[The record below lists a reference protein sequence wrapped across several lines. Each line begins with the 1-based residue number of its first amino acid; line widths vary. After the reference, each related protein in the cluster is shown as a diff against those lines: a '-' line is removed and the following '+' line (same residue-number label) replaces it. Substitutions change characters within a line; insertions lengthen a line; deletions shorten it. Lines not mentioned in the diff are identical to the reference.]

1 MAGNCHSRLGDRH
14 GQGAQ
19 RTPARPSHPPNRD
32 RYDGRMT
39 SPRPQRRTLRQ
50 RIMDHLFFSVVVM
63 TLFFMVL
70 SLMGIKAKFAS
81 LVLSILLTLAL
92 NVGLSYYYE
101 WRRDRERAA
110 IREGRANVRDRRDG
124 DIRMRDEK

>member
-1 MAGNCHSRLGDRH
+1 
-14 GQGAQ
+14 
-19 RTPARPSHPPNRD
+19 
-32 RYDGRMT
+32 
-39 SPRPQRRTLRQ
+39 
-50 RIMDHLFFSVVVM
+50 MDHLFFSVVLM
-63 TLFFMVL
+63 TLFFVVL

>member
-1 MAGNCHSRLGDRH
+1 
-14 GQGAQ
+14 
-19 RTPARPSHPPNRD
+19 
-32 RYDGRMT
+32 MT
-39 SPRPQRRTLRQ
+39 SPRPKRKTLRQ
-50 RIMDHLFFSVVVM
+50 RIMDHLFFSIVVM
-63 TLFFMVL
+63 TLFFVVL

-110 IREGRANVRDRRDG
+110 IREGRAKPRDPRDG

>member
-1 MAGNCHSRLGDRH
+1 
-14 GQGAQ
+14 
-19 RTPARPSHPPNRD
+19 
-32 RYDGRMT
+32 
-39 SPRPQRRTLRQ
+39 
-50 RIMDHLFFSVVVM
+50 MDHLFFSVVVM
-63 TLFFMVL
+63 TLFFVVL

-101 WRRDRERAA
+101 WRRDRDRERAA

>member
-1 MAGNCHSRLGDRH
+1 
-14 GQGAQ
+14 
-19 RTPARPSHPPNRD
+19 
-32 RYDGRMT
+32 
-39 SPRPQRRTLRQ
+39 
-50 RIMDHLFFSVVVM
+50 MDHLFFSVVVM
-63 TLFFMVL
+63 TLFFVVL

-101 WRRDRERAA
+101 WRRDRERVA

>member
-1 MAGNCHSRLGDRH
+1 
-14 GQGAQ
+14 
-19 RTPARPSHPPNRD
+19 
-32 RYDGRMT
+32 
-39 SPRPQRRTLRQ
+39 
-50 RIMDHLFFSVVVM
+50 MDHLFFSVVVM
-63 TLFFMVL
+63 TLFFVVL

-110 IREGRANVRDRRDG
+110 IREGCANVRDRRDG

>member
-1 MAGNCHSRLGDRH
+1 
-14 GQGAQ
+14 
-19 RTPARPSHPPNRD
+19 
-32 RYDGRMT
+32 
-39 SPRPQRRTLRQ
+39 
-50 RIMDHLFFSVVVM
+50 MDHLFFSVVVM
-63 TLFFMVL
+63 TLFFVVL

-124 DIRMRDEK
+124 DIRMRDEKSWPV

>member
-1 MAGNCHSRLGDRH
+1 
-14 GQGAQ
+14 
-19 RTPARPSHPPNRD
+19 
-32 RYDGRMT
+32 MT

-63 TLFFMVL
+63 TLFFVVL

-110 IREGRANVRDRRDG
+110 IREGRECARQTRWRYPHEG
-124 DIRMRDEK
+124 

>member
-1 MAGNCHSRLGDRH
+1 
-14 GQGAQ
+14 
-19 RTPARPSHPPNRD
+19 
-32 RYDGRMT
+32 
-39 SPRPQRRTLRQ
+39 
-50 RIMDHLFFSVVVM
+50 MDHLFFSVVVM
-63 TLFFMVL
+63 TLFFVVL

-110 IREGRANVRDRRDG
+110 IREGRANVRDRPDG

>member
-1 MAGNCHSRLGDRH
+1 
-14 GQGAQ
+14 
-19 RTPARPSHPPNRD
+19 
-32 RYDGRMT
+32 
-39 SPRPQRRTLRQ
+39 
-50 RIMDHLFFSVVVM
+50 MDHLFFSVVVM

>member
-1 MAGNCHSRLGDRH
+1 
-14 GQGAQ
+14 
-19 RTPARPSHPPNRD
+19 
-32 RYDGRMT
+32 
-39 SPRPQRRTLRQ
+39 
-50 RIMDHLFFSVVVM
+50 MDHLFFSVVVM
-63 TLFFMVL
+63 TLFFVVL

-110 IREGRANVRDRRDG
+110 IREGRANARDRRDG

>member
-1 MAGNCHSRLGDRH
+1 
-14 GQGAQ
+14 
-19 RTPARPSHPPNRD
+19 
-32 RYDGRMT
+32 
-39 SPRPQRRTLRQ
+39 
-50 RIMDHLFFSVVVM
+50 MDHLFFSVVVM
-63 TLFFMVL
+63 TLFFVVL
-70 SLMGIKAKFAS
+70 SLMGIKARFAS

>member
-1 MAGNCHSRLGDRH
+1 
-14 GQGAQ
+14 
-19 RTPARPSHPPNRD
+19 
-32 RYDGRMT
+32 MT
-39 SPRPQRRTLRQ
+39 SPRPKRKTLRQ

-63 TLFFMVL
+63 TLFFVVL

>member
-1 MAGNCHSRLGDRH
+1 
-14 GQGAQ
+14 
-19 RTPARPSHPPNRD
+19 
-32 RYDGRMT
+32 
-39 SPRPQRRTLRQ
+39 
-50 RIMDHLFFSVVVM
+50 MDHLFFSVVVM
-63 TLFFMVL
+63 TLFFVVL

>member
-1 MAGNCHSRLGDRH
+1 
-14 GQGAQ
+14 
-19 RTPARPSHPPNRD
+19 
-32 RYDGRMT
+32 
-39 SPRPQRRTLRQ
+39 
-50 RIMDHLFFSVVVM
+50 MDHLFFSVVVM
-63 TLFFMVL
+63 TLFFVVL

-81 LVLSILLTLAL
+81 LVLAILLTLAL

-101 WRRDRERAA
+101 WRRDRDRERAA

>member
-1 MAGNCHSRLGDRH
+1 
-14 GQGAQ
+14 
-19 RTPARPSHPPNRD
+19 
-32 RYDGRMT
+32 MT

-50 RIMDHLFFSVVVM
+50 RIMDHLFFSVVLM
-63 TLFFMVL
+63 TLFFVVL

>member
-1 MAGNCHSRLGDRH
+1 
-14 GQGAQ
+14 
-19 RTPARPSHPPNRD
+19 
-32 RYDGRMT
+32 MT
-39 SPRPQRRTLRQ
+39 SPRPKRKTLRQ

-63 TLFFMVL
+63 TLFFVVL

-110 IREGRANVRDRRDG
+110 IREGRANPRESRDG
-124 DIRMRDEK
+124 DIRMKDEK

>member
-1 MAGNCHSRLGDRH
+1 
-14 GQGAQ
+14 
-19 RTPARPSHPPNRD
+19 
-32 RYDGRMT
+32 MT

-63 TLFFMVL
+63 TLFFVVL

-101 WRRDRERAA
+101 WRRDRDRERAA

>member
-1 MAGNCHSRLGDRH
+1 
-14 GQGAQ
+14 
-19 RTPARPSHPPNRD
+19 
-32 RYDGRMT
+32 
-39 SPRPQRRTLRQ
+39 
-50 RIMDHLFFSVVVM
+50 MDHLFFSVVVM
-63 TLFFMVL
+63 TLFFVVL
-70 SLMGIKAKFAS
+70 SLMGIMAKFAS

>member
-1 MAGNCHSRLGDRH
+1 
-14 GQGAQ
+14 
-19 RTPARPSHPPNRD
+19 
-32 RYDGRMT
+32 
-39 SPRPQRRTLRQ
+39 
-50 RIMDHLFFSVVVM
+50 MDHLFFSVVVM
-63 TLFFMVL
+63 TLFFVVL

-92 NVGLSYYYE
+92 NVGLSYYHE

-110 IREGRANVRDRRDG
+110 IREGRANVRDKRDG

>member
-1 MAGNCHSRLGDRH
+1 
-14 GQGAQ
+14 
-19 RTPARPSHPPNRD
+19 
-32 RYDGRMT
+32 MT

-50 RIMDHLFFSVVVM
+50 RIVDHLFFSVVVM
-63 TLFFMVL
+63 TLFFVVL

>member
-1 MAGNCHSRLGDRH
+1 
-14 GQGAQ
+14 
-19 RTPARPSHPPNRD
+19 
-32 RYDGRMT
+32 
-39 SPRPQRRTLRQ
+39 
-50 RIMDHLFFSVVVM
+50 MDHLFFSVVVM
-63 TLFFMVL
+63 TLFFVVL
-70 SLMGIKAKFAS
+70 SLIGIKAKFAS

>member
-1 MAGNCHSRLGDRH
+1 
-14 GQGAQ
+14 
-19 RTPARPSHPPNRD
+19 
-32 RYDGRMT
+32 MT
-39 SPRPQRRTLRQ
+39 SHRPQRRTLRQ

-63 TLFFMVL
+63 TLFFVVL

>member
-1 MAGNCHSRLGDRH
+1 
-14 GQGAQ
+14 
-19 RTPARPSHPPNRD
+19 
-32 RYDGRMT
+32 MT
-39 SPRPQRRTLRQ
+39 SPRPKRKTLRQ
-50 RIMDHLFFSVVVM
+50 RIMDHLFFSIVVM
-63 TLFFMVL
+63 TLFFVVL

-110 IREGRANVRDRRDG
+110 IREGRAQPRDPRDG

>member
-1 MAGNCHSRLGDRH
+1 
-14 GQGAQ
+14 
-19 RTPARPSHPPNRD
+19 
-32 RYDGRMT
+32 
-39 SPRPQRRTLRQ
+39 
-50 RIMDHLFFSVVVM
+50 MDHLFFSVVVM
-63 TLFFMVL
+63 TLFFVVL

-101 WRRDRERAA
+101 WRRDRERERAA

>member
-1 MAGNCHSRLGDRH
+1 
-14 GQGAQ
+14 
-19 RTPARPSHPPNRD
+19 
-32 RYDGRMT
+32 
-39 SPRPQRRTLRQ
+39 
-50 RIMDHLFFSVVVM
+50 M
-63 TLFFMVL
+63 TLFFVVL

>member
-1 MAGNCHSRLGDRH
+1 M
-14 GQGAQ
+14 
-19 RTPARPSHPPNRD
+19 
-32 RYDGRMT
+32 

-63 TLFFMVL
+63 TLFFVVL

>member
-1 MAGNCHSRLGDRH
+1 
-14 GQGAQ
+14 
-19 RTPARPSHPPNRD
+19 
-32 RYDGRMT
+32 MT

-63 TLFFMVL
+63 TLFFVVL
-70 SLMGIKAKFAS
+70 SLLGIKAKFAS

-101 WRRDRERAA
+101 WRRDRDRERAA

>member
-1 MAGNCHSRLGDRH
+1 
-14 GQGAQ
+14 
-19 RTPARPSHPPNRD
+19 
-32 RYDGRMT
+32 MT

-63 TLFFMVL
+63 TLFFVVL